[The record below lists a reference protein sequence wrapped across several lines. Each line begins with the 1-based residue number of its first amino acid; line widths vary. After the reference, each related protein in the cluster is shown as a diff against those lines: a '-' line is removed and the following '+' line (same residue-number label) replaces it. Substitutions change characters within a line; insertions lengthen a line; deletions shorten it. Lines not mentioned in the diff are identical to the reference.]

1 MECAHDTP
9 PPRARHVPAQAVGGS
24 VRGGTAAAA
33 VQRQRQVQQPAH
45 DHRNHNLL
53 PQPTRR
59 PSAPQHVQPE
69 KHERQPRPAPEQAG
83 GGLPARFA
91 AQVPGLQQHA
101 DAGTQERGVG
111 RQPMDERCQQWR
123 CIGQPAVTDG
133 DGGQP
138 QCGHGEQQRRGPAAT
153 RADAAAIQR
162 DAEHRD
168 GQRQQAIRRAQCQ
181 PPRPMQVEAERGPH
195 PVQVGARELGPQCSR
210 HEQQQRHHRQHCR
223 RTRAVKHAQRAT
235 TAATLVGTGFFRRQ
249 RAGIGI
255 RDGHGRKRC
264 WGKQRPVYRAG
275 SAAQLPAQVVA
286 GRGIQALVEEI
297 AEEDAW
303 RAQQALQE
311 APAPGTVQEARY
323 HARVLLG
330 HAAVVGGEHRF
341 RRGQDRHVAVQEQR
355 GLGIDIVR
363 AELAMAGGQQ
373 DQLLDP
379 GAIDGSQFRCLRD
392 CLQRQLRRAAAR

>member
-24 VRGGTAAAA
+24 VRGGPAAAA

-223 RTRAVKHAQRAT
+223 RTRAVHGAASGCRAC
-235 TAATLVGTGFFRRQ
+235 
-249 RAGIGI
+249 
-255 RDGHGRKRC
+255 H
-264 WGKQRPVYRAG
+264 
-275 SAAQLPAQVVA
+275 SAS
-286 GRGIQALVEEI
+286 AL
-297 AEEDAW
+297 
-303 RAQQALQE
+303 R
-311 APAPGTVQEARY
+311 
-323 HARVLLG
+323 
-330 HAAVVGGEHRF
+330 
-341 RRGQDRHVAVQEQR
+341 
-355 GLGIDIVR
+355 
-363 AELAMAGGQQ
+363 
-373 DQLLDP
+373 
-379 GAIDGSQFRCLRD
+379 
-392 CLQRQLRRAAAR
+392 